1 MPMPEPREHASN
13 SEAGHMLDLPLGG
26 LLSELLASEGVDP
39 ADLAGSA
46 AEARPEVEPPPA
58 ADLPVEDSPLEAVS
72 LPGAGIAMPGLLAD
86 LMHLAQAA
94 DADED
99 PVQPGVSAVGEPVP
113 EAAALEAAIPA
124 EPLPD
129 FEEIGESHD
138 LAIPGLLA
146 LLGAEDAPEEA
157 VVVAA
162 VEPDIDDGVI
172 VESGARP
179 IEEFVAAAMPVA
191 EEGSVAAESEL
202 DVCDDLD
209 LLDLVEDGLEPAD
222 QLDEIAQPDEEGNQ
236 DVPASLPAVAESDAT
251 EAATSI
257 LAEPDEED
265 AGEACESA
273 DAAAALAEAAGSLLQ
288 DLDPGYEQPKQA
300 ELANLIEQ
308 IDSEIAAAPSI
319 STEVADSVESN
330 YERFVVFRLGGNSYG
345 LHMKLV
351 REVEKAGRVTAVPGA
366 PALLCGLI
374 NLRGEI
380 MPLIDPK
387 PLLGLEPAGWPPSG
401 YLVVVQTGS
410 EEMQA
415 ALLVEELGGVALVD
429 PASVAIPGDSPDE
442 AAAEHLLGQ
451 AQHRGRTVL
460 LLDHRRLLTA
470 EALME
475 AVEG

>member
-1 MPMPEPREHASN
+1 MPEPREHASN
-13 SEAGHMLDLPLGG
+13 SDPGQMLDLPLGG

-39 ADLAGSA
+39 ADLAGPAQA
-46 AEARPEVEPPPA
+46 ARQVAEPQPA
-58 ADLPVEDSPLEAVS
+58 ADAPVEDPPLEAAS
-72 LPGAGIAMPGLLAD
+72 WPSDYIAMPGLLAD

-94 DADED
+94 DADENPGQ
-99 PVQPGVSAVGEPVP
+99 PVASAVEEPVP
-113 EAAALEAAIPA
+113 GPVSLQDAIPV
-124 EPLPD
+124 EPLQEV
-129 FEEIGESHD
+129 EEIGESQD

-146 LLGAEDAPEEA
+146 LLGAEDAPEEEG
-157 VVVAA
+157 VVAA
-162 VEPDIDDGVI
+162 AEPDIDDGVVV
-172 VESGARP
+172 VEAGAPP
-179 IEEFVAAAMPVA
+179 IEEFVSAVMPAV
-191 EEGSVAAESEL
+191 EEERIAAESEL
-202 DVCDDLD
+202 EVCDDLD

-222 QLDEIAQPDEEGNQ
+222 QRNEIAQPEEEGSQ
-236 DVPASLPAVAESDAT
+236 DVPASLPAVAVFDET
-251 EAATSI
+251 EAAGTN

-265 AGEACESA
+265 AGEVYEAA
-273 DAAAALAEAAGSLLQ
+273 DAAAALAEAAANLLQ
-288 DLDPGYEQPKQA
+288 DLDPGYEQPKPA

-319 STEVADSVESN
+319 PTEADESIESN

-387 PLLGLEPAGWPPSG
+387 PLLGLEPAGWPPTG

-429 PASVAIPGDSPDE
+429 PASVAIAGDTSDE
-442 AAAEHLLGQ
+442 AEAEHLLGQ
-451 AQHRGRTVL
+451 AEHRGRTVL

-470 EALME
+470 EALIE